1 MIIFIPIFIIIGIVY
16 FKYSLLIK
24 SSEIVRKNNI
34 SIDELKERIEEYE
47 KRLDVYIKKTNSVS
61 YEDFISKINQYD
73 KYIGYKDNMILLIKN
88 KEEEI
93 NRYDITN

>member
-24 SSEIVRKNNI
+24 SSEIFRKNNI

-47 KRLDVYIKKTNSVS
+47 KD
-61 YEDFISKINQYD
+61 
-73 KYIGYKDNMILLIKN
+73 
-88 KEEEI
+88 
-93 NRYDITN
+93 